1 MTTERLAMRSFL
13 GIAALILTGCEF
25 AGITGSGTLISKDVP
40 AGEFRR
46 IDAGG
51 SFKVEITQGEKA
63 SVVVT
68 ADDNVWELLSVET
81 RDGTLHLEMKPGSYN
96 NVHLQAKIVTPT
108 LDGLSLSGASSADL
122 HHITRDKGNFDLQLS
137 GASSVNGDLQADQ
150 LTLGLSGAS
159 HARLTGKADEEHIEA
174 SGASHASL
182 ELFTT
187 NTAHAQASGASEIS
201 VLASKHLD
209 YDASGA
215 SHIAYGGK
223 PVIDR
228 AQTSGASGAKQLN

>member
-1 MTTERLAMRSFL
+1 MKSFL
-13 GIAALILTGCEF
+13 GFAALLLAGCEF
-25 AGITGSGTLISKDVP
+25 AGITGSGTLITKDMP
-40 AGEFRR
+40 AGDFHK

-51 SFKVEITQGEKA
+51 SFKVDITQGEKP

-81 RDGTLHLEMKPGSYN
+81 RNGTLHLEMKPGSYN

-108 LDGLSLSGASSADL
+108 LDGLNLSGASSADL
-122 HHITRDKGNFDLQLS
+122 HNIVRDKGNFDLQLS

-159 HARLTGKADEEHIEA
+159 HAKLAGKADVEQVEA
-174 SGASHASL
+174 SGASHAAL
-182 ELFTT
+182 ESFIT
-187 NTAHAQASGASEIS
+187 NSAHAHASGASEIK
-201 VLASKHLD
+201 VVANKHLD
-209 YDASGA
+209 YDLSGA
-215 SHIAYGGK
+215 SHISYGGK

-228 AQTSGASGAKQLN
+228 AQTSGASAAGPLN